1 MGIKGLIRNRD
12 SMAPV
17 KQATVAVE
25 GIKHNVT
32 SSLRG
37 EFWRLLLPGTYNI
50 TVTAPG

>member
-12 SMAPV
+12 SMAPI
-17 KQATVAVE
+17 KQAIISVE
-25 GIKHNVT
+25 GIDHNVT
-32 SSLRG
+32 SGFRG